1 MTSRKPLSPPRE
13 FDGYQLIRRLGKG
26 GMGEVHKALDTLLD
40 RFVAIKFITTA
51 KADEI
56 ARTRFLLEARAFA
69 RLQHPNVVSIYRV
82 GEVSGFPYLVS
93 EYVQGKPLDGF
104 SFKRGDITRVIQIAS
119 GIARGLAAAHK
130 QGVIHRD
137 IKPGNIMVT
146 DSGEAKILDF
156 GIAKLLESM
165 SNTSAI
171 TEPVWDVGDHLPEEL
186 LDSDVDI
193 LDNSIRY
200 EPVKDAE
207 TATVKEIEE
216 DIPIH
221 EKELTRPGT
230 AIGTPR
236 YMAPEVW
243 RGKEATFRSDVYSFG
258 ALLFFLCSGES
269 PHNGKTA
276 REIGKKC
283 VTTDA
288 PLLQVVAPGMH
299 PGVAEVVNKCL
310 KRNPAER
317 YANGNEVR
325 MALAQLTP
333 EMRTE
338 VSPEGNPYRGLHPFE
353 QEHRNL
359 YFGRDSEIRL
369 ILERLKSEPLVVVA
383 GDSGIGKSSLCR
395 AGIMPRVE
403 SWMSDRR
410 NWRTMTIV
418 PGGHPLV
425 SFSASLCPFI
435 HKSEK
440 EIEEAI
446 RMEPAN
452 IARMLRSASGP
463 EGGLLI
469 FIDQLEELITISDPH
484 EAEAISELLKWLSI
498 PTPGVRLLATVRGDY
513 LSNVAALPQLSE
525 QISTALFFV
534 RPMNRDRLAEAIV
547 GPASVK
553 GVSFESD
560 RLVEKLV
567 DATVNADGGLPL
579 LQFALRE
586 LWEARD
592 ADVISLSTLESI
604 GGVEGALSRHADN
617 VYDQLSPQIREA
629 AKEVILCLITAQ
641 RERARKTISELN
653 PENRKDIRDAIH
665 YLTRG
670 RLIVVRETKDGAVY
684 EIAHEALLTGWTTLA
699 VWLSTDTEA
708 NLARERL
715 QKAAEEWARLK
726 YAGEVLWEKTH
737 LQESRF
743 IKEETLDD
751 LSLRFLKASRKASR
765 IRRIASWALVFLVP
779 VSVFFTYTSGMAHKN
794 RNQTGQVEGE
804 LSVAKALME
813 QVQLQKNELGNTK
826 FDVQRLYVQKSVH
839 EAEKRWKHAL
849 QLSQAVNRSYT
860 EASRHLETALL
871 LDENNTSAKKLYAQ
885 LLFER
890 AVLAQ
895 DASNSADAMNYLN
908 QLQQYDDG
916 TYDALW
922 NEPGAISFFL
932 SHGKDISAVAVEIQR
947 FLLNDK
953 GLISA
958 ETIGSISN
966 RTEQMKLSPGSY
978 QAIIR
983 SAGGTPVNYPF
994 VVTRGERLQ
1003 ISFELPTAQSV
1014 PDGMIY
1020 IPAGNFYFGSA
1031 EQEDIRRDVLHTVPL
1046 QRRATSG
1053 FLISRNEVTFEQW
1066 LTFVEAM
1073 GDSQRDTL
1081 FPFNVK
1087 PDSGFNGISITEND
1101 QQQWSLRYT
1110 PRNVVFTAAEGED
1123 IQYTARQSHQTQDWL
1138 QMPIA
1143 GIALTDAKKY
1153 AAWLDQT
1160 GEVTGARL
1168 CTELEWERA
1177 ARGADRRIY
1186 PHGYQLH
1193 PGDANYADSW
1203 NRATGALGASEVGT
1217 FKISTSPFGVND
1229 MAGNV
1234 QEWTVSALHD
1244 NEFVLRGGSFESA
1257 ATALRAINR
1266 EIPLDDEK
1274 HDITVGFRICADW

>member
-1 MTSRKPLSPPRE
+1 MTSRKSLSPPRE

-82 GEVSGFPYLVS
+82 GEVLGFPYLVS

-104 SFKRGDITRVIQIAS
+104 SFRRADVTRIIQIAS

-165 SNTSAI
+165 SSTSAV

-200 EPVKDAE
+200 EPVKDAD
-207 TATVKEIEE
+207 TAMLDKIEE
-216 DIPIH
+216 ETPIH

-258 ALLFFLCSGES
+258 ALLFFLCTGES

-288 PLLQVVAPGMH
+288 PPLQSVVAGIH
-299 PGVAEVVNKCL
+299 PGVAEVVNRCL
-310 KRNPAER
+310 RRNPVER

-359 YFGRDSEIRL
+359 FFGRDSEIRL

-418 PGGHPLV
+418 PGAHPLV

-446 RMEPAN
+446 RLEPAN
-452 IARMLRSASGP
+452 IARMIRSASGP

-469 FIDQLEELITISDPH
+469 FIDQLEELITVSEKH
-484 EAEAISELLKWLSI
+484 EAEAVAELLKWLSV

-513 LSNVAALPQLSE
+513 LANVAALPQLSE

-534 RPMNRDRLAEAIV
+534 RPMNKDRVAEAIV
-547 GPASVK
+547 GPANAK
-553 GVSFESD
+553 GVTFESD
-560 RLVEKLV
+560 ELVKTIV

-592 ADVISLSTLESI
+592 QDIITSKTLKAI
-604 GGVEGALSRHADN
+604 GGVEGALSRHADD

-629 AKEVILCLITAQ
+629 AREVMIRLVTAQ
-641 RERARKTISELN
+641 RTRSRKTIVQLN
-653 PENRKDIRDAIH
+653 PESSREIRDAIH

-684 EIAHEALLTGWTTLA
+684 EIAHESLLTGWKKLA
-699 VWLSTDTEA
+699 DWLSSDTESSIIK
-708 NLARERL
+708 ERL
-715 QKAAEEWARLK
+715 HKAAEEWTRLK
-726 YAGEVLWEKTH
+726 YAGEALWEKTH
-737 LQESRF
+737 LKECQF
-743 IKEETLDD
+743 INEDTLDEM
-751 LSLRFLKASRKASR
+751 SKRFLRASRQASR
-765 IRRIASWALVFLVP
+765 NRRIAGWLLILLVP
-779 VSVFFTYTSGMAHKN
+779 VSIIFIYTGGMAHKTDE
-794 RNQTGQVEGE
+794 QTQQVTTEAE
-804 LSVAKALME
+804 LAQSLLE
-813 QVQLQKNELGNTK
+813 QVNIQLTELKNTQN
-826 FDVQRLYVQKSVH
+826 DAQRMYARKNIV
-839 EAEKRWKHAL
+839 EAERRWERAI
-849 QLSQAVNRSYT
+849 QLLKSVNRSYE
-860 EASRHLETALL
+860 EAARHLEAALL
-871 LDENNTSAKKLYAQ
+871 LDEKNKTLRRLYGKV
-885 LLFER
+885 LFER
-890 AVLAQ
+890 AVLAV
-895 DASNSADAMNYLN
+895 DAHNPTDALNYLSR
-908 QLQQYDDG
+908 LPLFDDG
-916 TYDALW
+916 LYQSKW
-922 NEPGAISFFL
+922 VEPGTVSFHIT
-932 SHGKDISAVAVEIQR
+932 HGEDVSSVKVELLKYVPSESGNFAVSKTGEVA
-947 FLLNDK
+947 
-953 GLISA
+953 
-958 ETIGSISN
+958 N
-966 RTEQMKLSPGSY
+966 RTQQIKITPGSY
-978 QAIIR
+978 LAIVK
-983 SAGGTPVNYPF
+983 SKGGAPVQYPF
-994 VVTRGERLQ
+994 VISRGERLQ
-1003 ISFELPTAQSV
+1003 ISFELPASSTV
-1014 PDGMIY
+1014 PENMQY
-1020 IPAGNFYFGSA
+1020 IPAGNFYFGASA
-1031 EQEDIRRDVLHTVPL
+1031 PEEIRIDVLHTLPL

-1053 FLISRNEVTFEQW
+1053 FLISRFEVTFEQW
-1066 LTFVEAM
+1066 LTFLDDEQDAI
-1073 GDSQRDTL
+1073 QKNP
-1081 FPFNVK
+1081 FPFNISK
-1087 PDSGFNGISITEND
+1087 NNDFFAISISEND
-1101 QQQWSLRYT
+1101 GNQWVLRYR
-1110 PRNVVFTAAEGED
+1110 PRTVEYIATEGEPID
-1123 IQYTARQSHQTQDWL
+1123 YVTRKHSQRQDWL
-1138 QMPIA
+1138 QMPVS
-1143 GIALTDAKKY
+1143 GITWKEAKKY
-1153 AAWLDQT
+1153 AAWLDMT
-1160 GEVTGARL
+1160 GELPGARL

-1177 ARGADRRIY
+1177 ARGADARIY
-1186 PHGYQLH
+1186 PHGNALQSD
-1193 PGDANYADSW
+1193 DANYADTFGRVS
-1203 NRATGALGASEVGT
+1203 ASLGPNEVGQ
-1217 FKISTSPFGVND
+1217 FPDSVSPFNLND

-1234 QEWTVSALHD
+1234 QEWTISAIK
-1244 NEFVLRGGSFESA
+1244 NGEYVLRGGSYAAS
-1257 ATALRAINR
+1257 ATALRVMSR
-1266 EIPLDDEK
+1266 EIPIHDDQR
-1274 HDITVGFRICADW
+1274 DVTAGFRICADW